1 MPCLGASITTSVP
14 PPHGRT
20 PNLPLALTLVRANA
34 FVQYGGA
41 VYVDDSSDVLVD
53 GAIFTVCAADLVRR
67 APAALLP
74 SRQHGLALP

>member
-1 MPCLGASITTSVP
+1 M
-14 PPHGRT
+14 
-20 PNLPLALTLVRANA
+20 RANA